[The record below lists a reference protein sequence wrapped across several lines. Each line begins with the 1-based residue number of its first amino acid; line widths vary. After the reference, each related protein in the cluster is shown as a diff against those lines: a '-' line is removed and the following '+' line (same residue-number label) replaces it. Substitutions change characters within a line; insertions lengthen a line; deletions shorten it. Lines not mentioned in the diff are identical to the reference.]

1 MTLKRFKMK
10 HTEQSII
17 KELHYR
23 FPRRNVEFKLH
34 NCFIFAW
41 ESDFFFITKSGYAVE
56 IEIKISKADFK
67 KDSEKVDKH
76 MILKE
81 GKRVTES
88 KTGTLVG
95 KEWIYTPKITEHE
108 CKFRPNQFYYCCPD
122 GMITADQLPPYAGL
136 IYISDNRGG
145 SGVNIVKKA
154 PYIHKEKLNFYQILC
169 EKFYNKYMDLKS
181 EFNYY
186 TQNTILRNDY

>member
-1 MTLKRFKMK
+1 MK

-23 FPRRNVEFKLH
+23 FPRQNVEFKLH

-76 MILKE
+76 YKMRFPK
-81 GKRVTES
+81 VD
-88 KTGTLVG
+88 KT
-95 KEWIYTPKITEHE
+95 IHPYSQI
-108 CKFRPNQFYYCCPD
+108 PNQFYYCCPD

-136 IYISDNRGG
+136 IYITDNRGVN
-145 SGVNIVKKA
+145 GVNIVKKA
-154 PYIHKEKLNFYQILC
+154 PYIHKEKLNFYKILC